1 MGTSLEVESTLTDR
15 FQTTVPSSVREAL
28 KLKKRDKIHYK
39 LLPDGQVVLTK
50 AVEEEANDPV
60 LGQFLHFL
68 AQDMAAH
75 PERIQAVNAGLV
87 ERIQAL
93 VGDVNV
99 DLDEPLPDDDE

>member
-39 LLPDGQVVLTK
+39 LLPDGRVVLTK
-50 AVEEEANDPV
+50 AVEEANDPV

-75 PERIQAVNAGLV
+75 PERIQAVNTGLV
-87 ERIQAL
+87 ERIQVL

-99 DLDEPLPDDDE
+99 DLDEPLSDDDE

>member
-39 LLPDGQVVLTK
+39 LLPDGRVVLTK
-50 AVEEEANDPV
+50 AVEEANDPV

-87 ERIQAL
+87 ERIQVL

-99 DLDEPLPDDDE
+99 DLDEPLSDDDE